1 MNFRSLFR
9 RSKQPQLTREQ
20 ILTAL
25 PLKNPSLLWE
35 KNEEGRVVITLKRSG
50 SWKAKSLAILFA
62 VPRKRQIVLDEVGTL
77 VWDLCDGE
85 TPVRAISQQL
95 MKRYKIT
102 LKEAELSL
110 GQFLRTL
117 TQRGFIGLRIEQ
129 P

>member
-1 MNFRSLFR
+1 M
-9 RSKQPQLTREQ
+9 
-20 ILTAL
+20 
-25 PLKNPSLLWE
+25 
-35 KNEEGRVVITLKRSG
+35 ITLKRSG

-85 TPVRAISQQL
+85 TPVRAITQQL